1 MSSFNKKD
9 IDLEKKI
16 LNETSKVDDV
26 SIKDDEK
33 KILEEHHYIIEAVAS
48 TIFSK
53 KKLPPTVDYNDL
65 VSVGVIGLLKAIR
78 GFEEGRQAQFKTYA
92 NIRIKGEMLDLIRK
106 EWSSKSPVKF
116 NDFKEKIKNR
126 VAQVVDNHIENQ
138 SNMVNPVD
146 LLSVAT
152 TSYVLSL
159 DSELSFFD
167 NNIADESERL
177 EDDFQ
182 EKAFFSEI
190 SEVLSD
196 LAKDER
202 VLIDLFYRKGFS
214 QKEISMQLNQSEST
228 ISRMHNRLLSEL
240 KGRLKHVYKNC

>member
-146 LLSVAT
+146 LLSVA
-152 TSYVLSL
+152 
-159 DSELSFFD
+159 
-167 NNIADESERL
+167 I
-177 EDDFQ
+177 
-182 EKAFFSEI
+182 
-190 SEVLSD
+190 
-196 LAKDER
+196 
-202 VLIDLFYRKGFS
+202 
-214 QKEISMQLNQSEST
+214 
-228 ISRMHNRLLSEL
+228 
-240 KGRLKHVYKNC
+240 GRSPCKT